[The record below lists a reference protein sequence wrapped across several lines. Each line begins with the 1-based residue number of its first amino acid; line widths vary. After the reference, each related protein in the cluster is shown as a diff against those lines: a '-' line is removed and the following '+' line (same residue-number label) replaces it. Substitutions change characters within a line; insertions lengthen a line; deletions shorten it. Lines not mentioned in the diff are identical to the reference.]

1 MRLSSTFPFTL
12 RLLALLLALGTGV
25 AQAQVTPTNLRL
37 DASTRTLDLWPG
49 VRVLPEPV
57 GGLTPQQA
65 LLRAPEFITPATP
78 HANLGPQSGAMW
90 LNVSLDAAVEAGAR
104 WVFDVNYPSIDRID
118 LYQVADGAV
127 VREVRMGDTLLLK
140 ARPIPGRSH
149 AVELELKPGYR
160 HELLMRVQ
168 TTSTMILPL
177 TLSLPTQ
184 HYAREAGTEALQG
197 MFAGI
202 GICLLIY
209 SLAHWLA
216 LRDRVFAYYAAS
228 VAGTTLFFLA
238 YNGLAPEYLWPTSL
252 WLTGNAAPLAVLLAL
267 WGGFLFLERILRV
280 AELNQAV
287 SWLMVALAWVAAGVA
302 ALFAMGV
309 IDYRTAH
316 LISTALGPLPMLLGL
331 PMSWL
336 RMRQGERTMRY
347 LFAGWG
353 LYSIGV
359 VIMAGLLRGFAA
371 SNDLTQYAFQIG
383 STLEM
388 AFWLVL
394 LGQRVEEIRRRAE
407 HDRREHAA
415 LRSLAM
421 TDVLT
426 GLLNRRGLAQTLAQ
440 VVQRIEPA
448 RLSAVFMI
456 DLDGFKPVNDRHGH
470 DIGDLLLVAVAVR
483 LKASAPGADCIARLG
498 GDEFV
503 VVAEGLSDNAAAEKL
518 GQKILDSFDAP
529 FLLPDGKSCNV
540 GATIGYALAPIDG
553 RDPSTL
559 LKRADT
565 AMYEGK
571 QQGKSCVRRLLP
583 AIRLAASGGVKAVAI
598 RPAAR
603 MHE

>member
-1 MRLSSTFPFTL
+1 
-12 RLLALLLALGTGV
+12 
-25 AQAQVTPTNLRL
+25 
-37 DASTRTLDLWPG
+37 
-49 VRVLPEPV
+49 
-57 GGLTPQQA
+57 
-65 LLRAPEFITPATP
+65 
-78 HANLGPQSGAMW
+78 
-90 LNVSLDAAVEAGAR
+90 
-104 WVFDVNYPSIDRID
+104 
-118 LYQVADGAV
+118 
-127 VREVRMGDTLLLK
+127 MGDTLLLA

-149 AVELELKPGYR
+149 AVELELKPGHR

-168 TTSTMILPL
+168 TTSTMILPV

-209 SLAHWLA
+209 SLAHWFA

-238 YNGLAPEYLWPTSL
+238 YNGLAPEYLWPRSL

-267 WGGFLFLERILRV
+267 WGAFLFLERILRV
-280 AELNQAV
+280 AELNRAI
-287 SWLMVALAWVAAGVA
+287 SRLMVTLAWVAAGVA
-302 ALFAMGV
+302 MLFALGV

-336 RMRQGERTMRY
+336 RMRQGERAMRY

-371 SNDLTQYAFQIG
+371 SNDLTQHAFQIG

-388 AFWLVL
+388 AFWLAL

-440 VVQRIEPA
+440 AVQRIEPE
-448 RLSAVFMI
+448 RLTAVFMI

-470 DIGDLLLVAVAVR
+470 DVGDLLLVAVAVR

-503 VVAEGLSDNAAAEKL
+503 VVAEGLSNDAAAEKL
-518 GQKILDSFDAP
+518 GQKILDAFGAP
-529 FLLPDGKSCNV
+529 FQLPDGKSCSV
-540 GATIGYALAPIDG
+540 GATIGYALAPVDG

-571 QQGKSCVRRLLP
+571 QQGKNCVRRLMP
-583 AIRLAASGGVKAVAI
+583 PIRLVASGGGKAVAI